1 MLHFPTCYVAP
12 VAVTSGDSGTNPREA
27 DALVPAF
34 CSNSA
39 MGKGPPPG
47 LSEEKA
53 ARMMVALRGGGTLNK
68 FGVRA
73 PRLEAYFNTHRE
85 YAQEA
90 RPLIEKN
97 MTDARRRKGACIR
110 NKTHCANGHSFA
122 EHGRV
127 AFHKGYLTRQCRAC
141 EVMRYRRGDVIKAA
155 VLEKVTTRLIAGSS
169 IGGLTKTGRGYLV
182 RFSTLARY
190 RRENPHFD
198 RFVVDVSKA
207 NNSKGQKLRW
217 QRIHNS
223 AVRDQNND
231 YYKIRAMLPAN
242 FPDKDDVLNSI
253 FVDLLTG
260 SLHRKD
266 VAARVASYI
275 TAHNRMFP
283 TKYAMRSLDAP
294 LYDDGIMTLGDTITH
309 GLWN

>member
-1 MLHFPTCYVAP
+1 MAHRSNLSDEK
-12 VAVTSGDSGTNPREA
+12 AVRILAGLRDGKTPRLLSTTAGRLKSYCAANPEYGREA
-27 DALVPAF
+27 LPLMEA
-34 CSNSA
+34 NT
-39 MGKGPPPG
+39 
-47 LSEEKA
+47 KA
-53 ARMMVALRGGGTLNK
+53 AWL
-68 FGVRA
+68 
-73 PRLEAYFNTHRE
+73 
-85 YAQEA
+85 
-90 RPLIEKN
+90 
-97 MTDARRRKGACIR
+97 RKGAHIR
-110 NKTHCANGHSFA
+110 DKTHCISGHSFA

-127 AFHKGYLTRQCRAC
+127 AIHKGWKTRQCRAC

-169 IGGLTKTGRGYLV
+169 IGGFTKPGSGYLV

-190 RRENPHFD
+190 RRENSEFD
-198 RFVVDVSKA
+198 RFVVDASKD

-275 TAHNRMFP
+275 IAHNRMFP

-294 LYDDGIMTLGDTITH
+294 LYNDGMMTLGDTITR